1 MPRKKSIMFIM
12 NAAIFIIL
20 EVAALGVLK
29 HSGTLQNLWISKGIH
44 VVTAKIW
51 GGLESVRYYFSLGK
65 KNEELA
71 MENFLLAQEVR
82 HYRMTTGKDYLMDR
96 ITVPDTTGDF
106 RYMPATIV
114 KTGNNSQHN
123 YMIIGKG
130 SEDGVEPKS
139 GIITGQGAIGIVDAV
154 SKHYSYV
161 LSFRNSGI
169 SVSSRIGREGP
180 VGPLT
185 WDGRTSKGAILSE
198 IPHHINIERGD
209 TVYTS
214 GYSSIFPPDIPLG
227 VTRDRR
233 IVNGATFEI
242 DVELFEDFSTLRYVT
257 VVNNINGQ
265 ELEELEDR

>member
-20 EVAALGVLK
+20 EVAALGMLK
-29 HSGTLQNLWISKGIH
+29 HSGTLQDLWISKGIH
-44 VVTAKIW
+44 TVTAKVW
-51 GGLESVRYYFSLGK
+51 GGLESVGYYFSLKK
-65 KNEELA
+65 KNDVLA
-71 MENFLLAQEVR
+71 EENFRLSQEVR
-82 HYRMTTGKDYLMDR
+82 HYRMITGKDYAMDR

-106 RYMPATIV
+106 RYLPATIV
-114 KTGNNSQHN
+114 KLGNNSQHN

-130 SEDGVEPKS
+130 SEDGVAPKS
-139 GIITGQGAIGIVDAV
+139 GIITSHGAIGIVDAV
-154 SKHYSYV
+154 GKHYSYV

-185 WDGRTSKGAILSE
+185 WDGRTSKGAVLSE
-198 IPHHINIERGD
+198 IPHHINIEKGD

-227 VTRDRR
+227 VTRGWK
-233 IVNGATFEI
+233 IVNGSTFEI
-242 DVELFEDFSTLRYVT
+242 DVQLFEDFSALRYVT

-265 ELEELEDR
+265 ELEELENR

>member
-1 MPRKKSIMFIM
+1 MPKNKSIVLIM

-20 EVAALGVLK
+20 EVAALGMLR

-44 VVTAKIW
+44 TVNAKVW
-51 GGLESVRYYFSLGK
+51 GGLESIGHYFSLK
-65 KNEELA
+65 KTNDALA
-71 MENFLLAQEVR
+71 EENFRLAQEVR
-82 HYRMTTGKDYLMDR
+82 HYQMITGKDYALDR
-96 ITVPDTTGDF
+96 VATPDTTGDF
-106 RYMPATIV
+106 RYMPATII
-114 KTGNNSQHN
+114 KLGNSSQHN

-130 SEDGVEPKS
+130 SEDGVQPKS
-139 GIITGQGAIGIVDAV
+139 GIITGHGAIGIVDAV
-154 SKHYSYV
+154 GKHYSYV

-169 SVSSRIGREGP
+169 SVSSRIGKEGP

-185 WDGRTSKGAILSE
+185 WDGRTSTGAILSE
-198 IPHHINIERGD
+198 IPHHINIEKGD

-227 VTRDRR
+227 VTRDWK

-242 DVELFEDFSTLRYVT
+242 GVQLFEDFSTLRYVT

-265 ELEELEDR
+265 ELEELENR